1 MYAYTCLVSSKGK
14 SLRAEF
20 CDVGQHSLYHV
31 TDPQKVDFI
40 RNSQISSLV
49 EEGVLSAVKSWS
61 GAFSLSF
68 IFLLLMLFFVFLIFV
83 FQFISVLCLFTVMIR
98 VVQNI

>member
-68 IFLLLMLFFVFLIFV
+68 FFFAIAVVFCFFNLCFSIYFCIMLVY
-83 FQFISVLCLFTVMIR
+83 SYDKS
-98 VVQNI
+98 N